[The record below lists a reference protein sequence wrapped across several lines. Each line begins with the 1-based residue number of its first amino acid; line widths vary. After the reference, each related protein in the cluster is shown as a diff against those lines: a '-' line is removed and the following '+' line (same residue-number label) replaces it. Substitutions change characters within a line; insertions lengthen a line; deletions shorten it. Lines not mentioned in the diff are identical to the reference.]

1 MDNSKVRSVFHLS
14 RVPVGN
20 TFKKSVSEWIS
31 NQVKLFLK
39 RGK

>member
-1 MDNSKVRSVFHLS
+1 MDNPKVRSVFHLS
-14 RVPVGN
+14 RVSVGN

-31 NQVKLFLK
+31 NQVKLFSK